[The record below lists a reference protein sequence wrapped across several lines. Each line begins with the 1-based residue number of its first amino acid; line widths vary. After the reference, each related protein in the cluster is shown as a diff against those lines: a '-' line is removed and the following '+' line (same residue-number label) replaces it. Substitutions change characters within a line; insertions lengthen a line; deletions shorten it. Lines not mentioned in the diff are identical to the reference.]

1 MITQDAFIS
10 RVTAA
15 LGHPGPSKRRGR
27 EFFYPGR
34 SENTGKVLNRIQERS
49 SVDRLELLNTLV
61 EQGKSLN
68 LHVIAKKDIPAAAA
82 AIAKLV
88 DDESPEWNGP
98 KSVAA
103 WRHPLIDALDMAPL
117 LSAQEVTY
125 FTAIQTSEALEITE
139 DVAFR
144 RRLSTA
150 FVGITTADYCLAD
163 TATLVLKTRPAR
175 ARAVSLLPT
184 IHVVVIELAQVIR
197 NLEEL
202 FVLLKTGSNKPS
214 YGLENCLTLIT
225 GPSKTADIELTMVH
239 GAHGPR
245 DLYLYIIAPELFE

>member
-15 LGHPGPSKRRGR
+15 LGHLDPSNRRGR
-27 EFFYPGR
+27 DFFSPDR
-34 SENTGKVLNRIQERS
+34 SKNTGKVLNRIQERS

-61 EQGKSLN
+61 RQGKPLN

-103 WRHPLIDALDMAPL
+103 WRHPLIDALDMGPL
-117 LSAQEVTY
+117 LAAQQVMY
-125 FTAIQTSEALEITE
+125 FTAMQTSEAAETKE
-139 DVAFR
+139 TPAFR

-150 FVGITTADYCLAD
+150 FVGITTADYCLAE
-163 TATLVLKTRPAR
+163 TATLVLKTRPNH

-184 IHVVVIELAQVIR
+184 IHVAVIELAQVIR

-202 FVLLKTGSNKPS
+202 FVLLKTGSKKP
-214 YGLENCLTLIT
+214 
-225 GPSKTADIELTMVH
+225 
-239 GAHGPR
+239 
-245 DLYLYIIAPELFE
+245 